1 VSEREQRMAE
11 HVDEMDCLLYLEGQ
25 MERARAREVSAHTEE
40 CAGCRELLRALGSET
55 KLLKRAMMEEEE
67 PLPERLAA
75 LPGRAGPPLPWI
87 WGAVLGLAATG
98 VYGLYAGILEPVM
111 GRLDEI
117 GFGGSDVVS
126 MLIFQGAFWK
136 GWQSMISL
144 IEILAMVTMAGTV
157 ALFARRW
164 LRRPRAMAV
173 VLASFCALLALPG
186 GASADVRVNMSGH
199 SFQKEI
205 YTLAKDEV
213 IHNDLYVAAAR
224 VRIDGT
230 VDGDLVAAGES
241 VDVNGHVAG
250 DVIAFTKSLR
260 INGKVDGSVR
270 TFASA
275 LSISGTVGRN
285 VTSFTEIFDQDSG
298 AQIKGGLVAACGSL
312 SLDGSIGRDVL
323 AYAKNTMLSGVIG
336 GDFKL
341 MGRSLNIASSA
352 QIQGKTKFKGK
363 EVAEVS
369 PQAKLASPLEYEE
382 YKEQPRRWASHHY
395 GMQVVWSLGT
405 LLFGLVVFLL
415 WPGFARR
422 VSGEAGNYGASFGL
436 GALVLFG
443 MPIAFGIALVTMI
456 GIPLGIAVLMLW
468 LVLLYCAQFAV
479 GAIVGGWILGAAPV
493 GDGWALAAR
502 MLLGVVAIR
511 VVILVPHLGGLAHFA
526 VFLWGMGAIA
536 LAVYKGFQRGTPAV
550 ASGPAAQT
558 A

>member
-1 VSEREQRMAE
+1 MAE
-11 HVDEMDCLLYLEGQ
+11 HVDEMACLLYLEGQ
-25 MERARAREVSAHTEE
+25 LERARAREVSAHTEA

-55 KLLKRAMMEEEE
+55 KLLRRAMIEEDE

-75 LPGRAGPPLPWI
+75 LPGRSGPPLPWI

-98 VYGLYAGILEPVM
+98 VYGLYAGFLEPVI

-144 IEILAMVTMAGTV
+144 IQILAMVTMAVASV
-157 ALFARRW
+157 ALGRKW
-164 LRRPRAMAV
+164 LRRPSAMAV

-186 GASADVRVNMSGH
+186 GASAAEVRH
-199 SFQKEI
+199 AQI
-205 YTLAKDEV
+205 YTLHKDEV
-213 IHNDLYVAAAR
+213 VKNDLYVAAGR

-241 VDVNGHVAG
+241 VDVDGHVTG
-250 DVIAFTKSLR
+250 DVIAFTKNLR
-260 INGKVDGSVR
+260 ISGKVDGSVR
-270 TFASA
+270 VFANTLV
-275 LSISGTVGRN
+275 LSGAVGRN
-285 VTSFTEIFDQDSG
+285 VTSFTEVLDQDS
-298 AQIKGGLVAACGSL
+298 ASQVNGGLTAFSGSI
-312 SLDGSIGRDVL
+312 SLDGKIGRDFL
-323 AYAKNTMLSGVIG
+323 AFAKNTTLSGFIG
-336 GDFKL
+336 GDMKL
-341 MGRSLNIASSA
+341 RGRALSIGSTA
-352 QIQGKTKFKGK
+352 QIQGSANFTGK
-363 EVAEVS
+363 EPAEVS
-369 PQAKLASPLEYEE
+369 AQAKLGSPLVYKE
-382 YKEQPRRWASHHY
+382 YKEEPRRWASHHY
-395 GMQVVWSLGT
+395 GMQIVWSLGT

-443 MPIAFGIALVTMI
+443 MPIAFGFALVTMI

-479 GAIVGGWILGAAPV
+479 GAIVGGWILGAAPA